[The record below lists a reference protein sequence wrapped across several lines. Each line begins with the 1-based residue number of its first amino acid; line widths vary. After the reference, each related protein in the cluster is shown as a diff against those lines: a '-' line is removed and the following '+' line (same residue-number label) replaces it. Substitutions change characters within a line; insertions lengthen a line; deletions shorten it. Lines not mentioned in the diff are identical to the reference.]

1 MTNQRYTLPMTAR
14 TRSYSAR
21 LTVVM
26 AVASVTLPAAHA
38 QLVVH
43 KEPSTF
49 SPIVVYEE
57 ANERCMTFG
66 AVRAA
71 GRQTCQDLD
80 DPQRMVF
87 GYTRM
92 MMSALFAHP
101 DPKRILVIGLGGGTL
116 SRALVDV
123 LPEARVDTVEIDPA
137 VLKVA
142 TEHFGFRQGPRQTVH
157 VADGRAFVEAA
168 AAQGRQYDLIMLDAF
183 DVTYIPP
190 HLLTR
195 EFLTLVRERLAP
207 GGILAANTFTA
218 SGLYAQES
226 STYAA
231 VFGRF
236 YNLRQSNRVIIAARD
251 ALPDVDALRARAET
265 LAPRLKPYGIDVDA
279 ELRLFRDRPD
289 WPAGARILTD
299 KEPVRQ

>member
-1 MTNQRYTLPMTAR
+1 MTAR
-14 TRSYSAR
+14 TGSYSAH
-21 LTVVM
+21 L
-26 AVASVTLPAAHA
+26 ALALAAACGPLHTANA

-43 KEPSTF
+43 VEPSTF

-57 ANERCMTFG
+57 ADERCMTFG

-71 GRQTCQDLD
+71 GRQTCQALN
-80 DPQRMVF
+80 DPQHMVF
-87 GYTRM
+87 AYSRM

-101 DPKRILVIGLGGGTL
+101 DPRRILVIGLGGGTL

-123 LPEARVDTVEIDPA
+123 LPEAQVDTVEIDPA

-142 TEHFGFRQGPRQTVH
+142 TEHFGFAQGPRQTVH
-157 VADGRAFVEAA
+157 IADGRAFVEQA
-168 AAQGRQYDLIMLDAF
+168 AAQGRQYDLIFLDAF

-236 YNLRQSNRVIIAARD
+236 YNLRESNRVIIAARD
-251 ALPDVDALRARAET
+251 TLPDAKALRARAQA
-265 LAPRLKPYGIDVDA
+265 LAPRLAPYGIDVNA
-279 ELRLFRDRPD
+279 QLQGFRDKPD